1 MSPANDHP
9 DTAAAPAGTTAARRG
24 AGTSTAPLLEARGLT
39 KRFAG
44 LTAVHDVSFSL
55 APGEVLGLIGPNGAG
70 KTTLISLISGTLQP
84 TEGDILLR
92 GNSVARAPAFRRA
105 HMGIGRTF
113 QIMRPFPGLSV
124 LDNVA
129 VGALFGGSGVRELP
143 VARERARACLERVGL
158 GHRVGQRADDLGG
171 PDRKRLELAKA
182 LAMNPDVLLLDEV
195 MAGLNLV
202 EIDEVI
208 EVIRSLRAEGLGI
221 LVIEHVMKAIRSLCD
236 RVIVLHHGE
245 KIAEGRP
252 DDVLNSSTVVEAY
265 LGKRRA

>member
-1 MSPANDHP
+1 MND
-9 DTAAAPAGTTAARRG
+9 TTATQTTG
-24 AGTSTAPLLEARGLT
+24 ASAPILEVRGLT

-44 LTAVHDVSFSL
+44 LTAVSDVSFAL

-70 KTTLISLISGTLQP
+70 KTTVISMISGTLQP
-84 TEGDILLR
+84 TQGDILLR
-92 GNSVARAPAFRRA
+92 NTSVVRAPAFRRA

-129 VGALFGGSGVRELP
+129 VGALFGGAGVRELP
-143 VARERARACLERVGL
+143 RARERARECLQRVGL
-158 GHRVGQRADDLGG
+158 SRRIDQRADDLGG

-182 LAMNPDVLLLDEV
+182 LAMNPNVLLLDEV

-208 EVIRSLRAEGLGI
+208 AVIQSLRADGLGI
-221 LVIEHVMKAIRSLCD
+221 LVIEHVMKAIRRLCD
-236 RVIVLHHGE
+236 RVLVLHHGE
-245 KIAEGRP
+245 KIAEGAP
-252 DDVLNSSTVVEAY
+252 DAVLNSSAVVEAY